1 MKFVRYGEG
10 QYGILENDTVYAASG
25 DPFAGG
31 LVKGAAVGPVAS
43 VKLLPPV
50 VPGKMLCI
58 GMNFVKHVTEL
69 DPTREIPKDM
79 VTFMKPQ
86 STLIGHGDT
95 ILIANPAHDTHY
107 EAELVVVIGKTA
119 KNVAESDAL
128 DYVLGYTVGN
138 DVSDRNLQRQ
148 DGQWTRA
155 KGFDT
160 YCPLGPCVAVG
171 LDISNIKIMS
181 RLNGETRQSSDTP
194 DMIFKVPFLVSS
206 LSKVMTLNP
215 GDIILTGTPAG
226 VGNLKAGD
234 VIECEVEGVGVLR
247 NPVANR

>member
-25 DPFAGG
+25 DPFAGD
-31 LVKGAAVGPVAS
+31 LVKGAAVGPVDS

-69 DPTREIPKDM
+69 DPTRQIPKDM

-86 STLIGHGDT
+86 STLIGNGDT
-95 ILIANPAHDTHY
+95 ILIANPEHDTHY
-107 EAELVVVIGKTA
+107 EAELVVVIGKQA
-119 KNVAESDAL
+119 KDVEEADAL

-160 YCPLGPCVAVG
+160 YCP
-171 LDISNIKIMS
+171 
-181 RLNGETRQSSDTP
+181 T
-194 DMIFKVPFLVSS
+194 
-206 LSKVMTLNP
+206 
-215 GDIILTGTPAG
+215 
-226 VGNLKAGD
+226 
-234 VIECEVEGVGVLR
+234 
-247 NPVANR
+247 